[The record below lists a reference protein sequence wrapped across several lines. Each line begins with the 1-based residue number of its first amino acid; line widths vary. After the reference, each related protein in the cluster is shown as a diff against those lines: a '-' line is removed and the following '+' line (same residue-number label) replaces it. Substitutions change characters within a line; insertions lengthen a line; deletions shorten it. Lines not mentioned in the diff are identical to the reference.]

1 MSVSPADAAPAARA
15 AGGPRVVLVGPM
27 GSGKSTVGALLAE
40 RLGVPYRDTDADIVA
55 AEGRAIADL
64 FVDEGEP
71 YFRERERA
79 AVRDAVAAHTG
90 VLSLGGGA
98 ILDEGTRALLRG
110 LPVVYLS
117 MDVEEAVRRVGL
129 NTARPLLAVNPRK
142 QWRELMEARRHLYE
156 EVARAVVATDDR
168 TPEEV
173 AEAVLDALELKTA
186 TPGGRPPGPRPEDA
200 MTSKVTRIH
209 VDGTAGTE
217 PYEVLVGRQL
227 LGELGGL
234 IGGAVKRV
242 AVIHPEAL
250 AETGDALRQDL
261 ADQGYEAVA
270 VQVPNAEEAKTAEV
284 AAYCW
289 KALGQS
295 GFTRT
300 DVIVGV
306 GGGATTDLAGFVAA
320 SWLRGVRWIAVP
332 TTVLGMVDAAVGGKT
347 GINTAEGK
355 NLVGAFHPPA
365 GVLCDLA
372 ALDSLPVHDYV
383 SGLAEIIKAGF
394 IADPAIL
401 DLIEADPEAARTPAG
416 PHTAELIERSIRV
429 KAEVVSGDL
438 KESGRREILNY
449 GHTLAHAIEKNERYK
464 WRHGAAV
471 AVGMHF
477 AAELGRLAGR
487 LDDATADRHRTVL
500 ESVGLPLSYRYDQWP
515 KLLETM
521 KVDKK
526 SRGDLLRFIVLDGLA
541 KPTVLEGP
549 DPAVLLAAY
558 GEVAD

>member
-1 MSVSPADAAPAARA
+1 MS
-15 AGGPRVVLVGPM
+15 GPLIVLVGPM
-27 GSGKSTVGALLAE
+27 GVGKSTVGELLAE
-40 RLGVPYRDTDADIVA
+40 RLGTTYRDTDADVVA
-55 AEGRAIADL
+55 AAGKAIAEI
-64 FVDEGEP
+64 FFDEGEEH
-71 YFRERERA
+71 FRELERR
-79 AVRDAVAAHTG
+79 AVRDAVDQHTG
-90 VLSLGGGA
+90 VLALGGGA
-98 ILDEGTRALLRG
+98 VLDAKTRALLAGR
-110 LPVVYLS
+110 PVAYLA

-129 NTARPLLAVNPRK
+129 NTARPLLAVNPRR
-142 QWRELMEARRHLYE
+142 QWRELMDARRHLYE
-156 EVARAVVATDDR
+156 EVARTTVATDER

-173 AEAVLDALELKTA
+173 AQAVLDALELPEPAAVASGRENTPMTEQA
-186 TPGGRPPGPRPEDA
+186 T
-200 MTSKVTRIH
+200 TRIRIA
-209 VDGTAGTE
+209 GTAGTE

-227 LGELGGL
+227 LGELPNL
-234 IGGAVKRV
+234 IGDRAKRV
-242 AVIHPEAL
+242 AVLHPEAL
-250 AETGDALRQDL
+250 AGTGEAVREDL
-261 ADQGYEAVA
+261 AAQGYEAIA
-270 VQVPNAEEAKTAEV
+270 IQLPNAEEAKTAEV

-289 KALGQS
+289 KALGQT
-295 GFTRT
+295 GFTRS

-306 GGGATTDLAGFVAA
+306 GGGATTDVAGFVAA

-383 SGLAEIIKAGF
+383 SGLAEVIKAGF
-394 IADPAIL
+394 IADPVIL
-401 DLIEADPEAARTPAG
+401 GLVEADPQAARTPAG

-438 KESGRREILNY
+438 KESGPREVLNY
-449 GHTLAHAIEKNERYK
+449 GHTLGHAIEKNERYK

-471 AVGMHF
+471 SVGMVF

-487 LDDATADRHRTVL
+487 LDDATADRHRAVL
-500 ESVGLPLSYRYDQWP
+500 ESVGLPLTYRGDQWP
-515 KLLETM
+515 RLLENM

-526 SRGDLLRFIVLDGLA
+526 SRGDLLRFVVLDGIGRPA
-541 KPTVLEGP
+541 VLEGP

-558 GEVAD
+558 GEVSA

>member
-1 MSVSPADAAPAARA
+1 M
-15 AGGPRVVLVGPM
+15 
-27 GSGKSTVGALLAE
+27 
-40 RLGVPYRDTDADIVA
+40 TDQ
-55 AEGRAIADL
+55 E
-64 FVDEGEP
+64 
-71 YFRERERA
+71 
-79 AVRDAVAAHTG
+79 
-90 VLSLGGGA
+90 
-98 ILDEGTRALLRG
+98 
-110 LPVVYLS
+110 
-117 MDVEEAVRRVGL
+117 
-129 NTARPLLAVNPRK
+129 
-142 QWRELMEARRHLYE
+142 
-156 EVARAVVATDDR
+156 
-168 TPEEV
+168 
-173 AEAVLDALELKTA
+173 
-186 TPGGRPPGPRPEDA
+186 
-200 MTSKVTRIH
+200 VTRIP
-209 VDGTAGTE
+209 VGGSAGTD

-227 LGELGGL
+227 LGELAGL
-234 IGGAVKRV
+234 IGPQAKRV

-250 AETGDALRQDL
+250 AETGDALRADL
-261 ADQGYEAVA
+261 AEQGYEAVA
-270 VQVPNAEEAKTAEV
+270 IQVPNAEEAKTAEV

-289 KALGQS
+289 KALGQT
-295 GFTRT
+295 GFTRS

-320 SWLRGVRWIAVP
+320 TWLRGVRWIAVP

-355 NLVGAFHPPA
+355 NLVGAFHPPT

-394 IADPAIL
+394 IADPVIL

-416 PHTAELIERSIRV
+416 PHTAELIVRSIKV

-438 KESGRREILNY
+438 KEAGRREILNY

-471 AVGMHF
+471 SVGMVF
-477 AAELGRLAGR
+477 AAELARLAGR
-487 LDDATADRHRTVL
+487 LDDATADRHRAIL
-500 ESVGLPLSYRYDQWP
+500 ESVGLPLSYRGDQWP

-526 SRGDLLRFIVLDGLA
+526 SRGDLLRFIVLDGLG

-549 DPAVLLAAY
+549 DPAVLIAAY
-558 GEVAD
+558 GEVSA

>member
-1 MSVSPADAAPAARA
+1 M
-15 AGGPRVVLVGPM
+15 
-27 GSGKSTVGALLAE
+27 
-40 RLGVPYRDTDADIVA
+40 TDQ
-55 AEGRAIADL
+55 E
-64 FVDEGEP
+64 
-71 YFRERERA
+71 
-79 AVRDAVAAHTG
+79 
-90 VLSLGGGA
+90 
-98 ILDEGTRALLRG
+98 
-110 LPVVYLS
+110 
-117 MDVEEAVRRVGL
+117 
-129 NTARPLLAVNPRK
+129 
-142 QWRELMEARRHLYE
+142 
-156 EVARAVVATDDR
+156 
-168 TPEEV
+168 
-173 AEAVLDALELKTA
+173 
-186 TPGGRPPGPRPEDA
+186 
-200 MTSKVTRIH
+200 VTRIQ
-209 VDGTAGTE
+209 VGGSAGTD

-227 LGELGGL
+227 LGDLAGL
-234 IGGAVKRV
+234 IGAGAKRV

-250 AETGDALRQDL
+250 AETGEALRADL

-270 VQVPNAEEAKTAEV
+270 IQVPNAEEAKTAEV

-289 KALGQS
+289 KALGQT
-295 GFTRT
+295 GFTRS

-320 SWLRGVRWIAVP
+320 TWLRGVRWIAVP

-355 NLVGAFHPPA
+355 NLVGSFHPPA

-372 ALDSLPVHDYV
+372 ALDSLPVNDYV
-383 SGLAEIIKAGF
+383 SGLAEVIKAGF
-394 IADPAIL
+394 IADPVIL

-416 PHTAELIERSIRV
+416 PHTAELIVRSIKV

-438 KESGRREILNY
+438 KEAGRREILNY

-471 AVGMHF
+471 SVGMLF

-500 ESVGLPLSYRYDQWP
+500 ESVGLPLTYRYDQWP

-526 SRGDLLRFIVLDGLA
+526 SRGDLLRFIVLDGLG
-541 KPTVLEGP
+541 KPVVMEGP

-558 GEVAD
+558 GEVAA

>member
-1 MSVSPADAAPAARA
+1 MS
-15 AGGPRVVLVGPM
+15 GPLVVLVGPM
-27 GSGKSTVGALLAE
+27 GVGKSTVGELLAA
-40 RLGVPYRDTDADIVA
+40 RLGTTYRDTDADVVA
-55 AEGRAIADL
+55 EAGKPIAEI
-64 FVDEGEP
+64 FYDEGEEH
-71 YFRERERA
+71 FRALERR
-79 AVRDAVAAHTG
+79 AVAAALAGHAG

-98 ILDEGTRALLRG
+98 VLDGATRELLADR
-110 LPVVYLS
+110 PVVYLS
-117 MDVEEAVRRVGL
+117 MDVDEAVRRVGL
-129 NTARPLLAVNPRK
+129 GAARPLLAVNPRR
-142 QWRELMEARRHLYE
+142 QWRELMDARRHLYE
-156 EVARAVVATDDR
+156 EVARTVVATDEN

-173 AEAVLDALELKTA
+173 AQAIIDALELPEGA
-186 TPGGRPPGPRPEDA
+186 AAPGVENTGMTQQGP
-200 MTSKVTRIH
+200 TRIQ
-209 VDGTAGTE
+209 VAGSAGSD
-217 PYEVLVGRQL
+217 PYEVLVGHQL
-227 LGELGGL
+227 LGELPQL
-234 IGGAVKRV
+234 IGDRARRV
-242 AVIHPEAL
+242 AVLHPEAL
-250 AETGDALRQDL
+250 AGTGEAVRQDL
-261 ADQGYEAVA
+261 ADQGYEAIA
-270 VQVPNAEEAKTAEV
+270 IQLPNAEEAKTVEV

-289 KALGQS
+289 KALGQT

-300 DVIVGV
+300 DVIVGI
-306 GGGATTDLAGFVAA
+306 GGGATTDVAGFVAA
-320 SWLRGVRWIAVP
+320 SWLRGVRWIAIP

-383 SGLAEIIKAGF
+383 SGMAEIIKAGF
-394 IADPAIL
+394 IADPVIL
-401 DLIEADPEAARTPAG
+401 DLVEADPEGARTPAG

-429 KAEVVSGDL
+429 KAEVVSSDL
-438 KESGRREILNY
+438 KESGLREILNY

-471 AVGMHF
+471 SIGMVF

-500 ESVGLPLSYRYDQWP
+500 ESVGLPLAYRADQWP
-515 KLLETM
+515 KLLENM

-526 SRGDLLRFIVLDGLA
+526 SRGNLLRFIVLDALG

-558 GEVAD
+558 GEVSA